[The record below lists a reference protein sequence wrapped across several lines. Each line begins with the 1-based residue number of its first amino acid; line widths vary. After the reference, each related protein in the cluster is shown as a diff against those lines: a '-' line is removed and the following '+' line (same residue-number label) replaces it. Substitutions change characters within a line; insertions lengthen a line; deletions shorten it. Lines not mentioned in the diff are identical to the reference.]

1 VEHAL
6 TFPAKARPFP
16 RGQVIFALIR
26 RDLLITRSYRLAF
39 VMDIVFAFLN
49 LAVFFYISRTFRNA
63 PTVDLHGAPTYFAF
77 AAVGIAL
84 TTVIE
89 TASVGL
95 GRKMR
100 EEQLTGTL
108 EALLTQPITIVEV
121 AFGIAG
127 FPFLFATVRAL
138 LYLAIAWVWAGIG
151 LGSASAVG
159 FFVVL
164 LMAAGAFF
172 GLGILLGA
180 VVLVVKRGD
189 MLVGMLLFG
198 MGFVSGGLYPVDVLP
213 GWMQAIGRV
222 VPTRFAFDGI
232 RSAIFNGHGWGDD
245 ALLLLAFAVCGIPL
259 AIWLFREA
267 LLYTRRHGTL
277 GQY

>member
-1 VEHAL
+1 MEHAL
-6 TFPAKARPFP
+6 TFPARRLRFP
-16 RGQVIFALIR
+16 RSQVIFALIR
-26 RDLLITRSYRLAF
+26 RDFQITRSYRVAF
-39 VMDIVFAFLN
+39 LMDIVFAFLN
-49 LAVFFYISRTFRNA
+49 LAVFFYISRTFKNA
-63 PTVDLHGAPTYFAF
+63 ETVALAGAPTYFAF

-84 TTVIE
+84 TSVIE

-108 EALLTQPITIVEV
+108 EALLAQPITIVEF

-127 FPFLFATVRAL
+127 FPFLFATARAL
-138 LYLAIAWVWAGIG
+138 LYLGIAVVWANIS
-151 LGSASAVG
+151 LGSASILG
-159 FFVVL
+159 FLVVL
-164 LMAAGAFF
+164 LMAGAAFF

-189 MLVGMLLFG
+189 MLIGMLLFG
-198 MGFVSGGLYPVDVLP
+198 MSFVSGALYPVDVLP

-232 RSAIFNGHGWGDD
+232 RAAIFNGHGWGED
-245 ALLLLAFAVCGIPL
+245 ALVLLAFAVFGIPL
-259 AIWLFREA
+259 AIWLFRES
-267 LLYTRRHGTL
+267 LLLTRRRGTL